1 MNIKNKTIAVIGLGY
16 VGLPLAIEFGKYFKT
31 IGFDINSDRITNLLR
46 GIDSTNEC
54 SKEEIISSQ
63 NLSFISLESEL
74 DVADIFIVTVPTP
87 IDEYLNPNFEP
98 LISATKLISP
108 FIASGNV
115 VIYESTVYPG
125 ATEEICLPIIESI
138 SGLKVNDN
146 FGLGYSPER
155 INPGDKNHRISDIVK
170 VTSGSN
176 DFYSNL
182 VDELY
187 KKIISAGTHKAP
199 TIKIAE
205 AAKIIENVQRD
216 VNIALINELSILFDK
231 LAIETGDVL
240 EAASTKWNFINLSPG
255 MVGGHCIGVDPY
267 YLTHKAQ
274 SIGFHPE
281 MILAGRRMNDG
292 MPEFVSKKL
301 IRALSDKRIHIRDSR
316 VLILGFTF
324 KEDCPDTRNTK
335 VEDLSLIL
343 QNYHINVEIYDPWI
357 TNSPNLPEKIN
368 FVDSPKKA
376 SYDAV
381 IIAVAHSQFKE
392 MGIELIKEYAKEDHV
407 IFDLKSIFENHETDI
422 RL

>member
-1 MNIKNKTIAVIGLGY
+1 MEIKNKIIAIIGLGY
-16 VGLPLAIEFGKYFKT
+16 VGLPLAIEFGKHFKT
-31 IGFDINSDRITNLLR
+31 IGFDISSDRINGLLN
-46 GIDSTNEC
+46 GKDITNEC
-54 SKEEIISSQ
+54 TKDEIKSST
-63 NLSFISLESEL
+63 NLSFSSSESSIK
-74 DVADIFIVTVPTP
+74 DADIYIVTVPTP
-87 IDEYLNPNFEP
+87 IDQYLNPNFKP
-98 LISATKLISP
+98 LISATETISP
-108 FIASGNV
+108 FIVHGNI

-125 ATEEICLPIIESI
+125 ATEEICLPIIESV
-138 SGLKVNDN
+138 SNLKVNND

-155 INPGDKNHRISDIVK
+155 INPGDRDHRVSDIMK

-176 DFYSNL
+176 EFYSNL
-182 VDELY
+182 IDKLY
-187 KKIISAGTHKAP
+187 KTIITAGTHKAP
-199 TIKIAE
+199 SIKTAE

-231 LAIETGDVL
+231 LSIETNDVL
-240 EAASTKWNFINLSPG
+240 AAASTKWNFINLSPG

-292 MPEFVSKKL
+292 MPEYVAKKL
-301 IRALSDKRIHIRDSR
+301 MRTLSDKKIHIRDSK

-335 VEDLSLIL
+335 VENLCLIL
-343 QNYHINVEIYDPWI
+343 QNFHLQVEIYDPWI
-357 TNSPNLPEKIN
+357 KESNNLPENIN
-368 FVDSPKKA
+368 FISAPKK
-376 SYDAV
+376 SFYDAV
-381 IIAVAHSQFKE
+381 IIAVGHSEFKE
-392 MGIELIKEYAKEDHV
+392 MGISSIKEFVNRDHV